1 VTTSA
6 STGPGGSRKVTAE
19 PLTIAARDGHPLAST
34 WYRPKDHAPDRV
46 IVVACA
52 MAVRRGFYE
61 PYARFLASQGL
72 AVLTFDYRGIAGSL
86 TGSILESRA
95 TLGDWGEQDYPAVID
110 HARAQFPAAR
120 IGIVGH
126 SIGGQLI
133 GMLDNVHHID
143 RICTVAAQ
151 HGYWLRYGWRRAPK
165 LALLWYVAVP
175 AMTHALAFFPGRRL
189 KLGENLPKGV
199 ALDWARSCRSRHY
212 LLDRRGKPIR
222 RGFERFSGRV
232 LAYSVDDDTI
242 APRSTV
248 EAFHRKFVNAS
259 VELRHLAPRSFDIP
273 EIGHI
278 GFFSPKLK
286 KTLWRDHAA
295 WLAAT

>member
-1 VTTSA
+1 V
-6 STGPGGSRKVTAE
+6 KVSAE
-19 PLTIAARDGHPLAST
+19 PGTIAARDGHPLAST
-34 WYRPKDHAPDRV
+34 WYLPREHDPTRV

-95 TLGDWGEQDYPAVID
+95 TLDDWGERDYPAVID
-110 HARAQFPAAR
+110 HARARFPAAR
-120 IGIVGH
+120 IGVVGH

-133 GMLDNVHHID
+133 GMLDNTDQLDTV
-143 RICTVAAQ
+143 CTVGAQ
-151 HGYWLRYGWRRAPK
+151 HGYWLRYGRRAPK
-165 LALLWYVAVP
+165 LALLWYVGVP
-175 AMTHALAFFPGRRL
+175 VVTHALAFFPGRRL

-199 ALDWARSCRSRHY
+199 ALQWARSCRSRHY
-212 LLDRRGKPIR
+212 LVDRRGRPIR

-232 LAYSVDDDTI
+232 LAYSIDDDAI
-242 APRSTV
+242 APRPTV
-248 EAFHRKFVNAS
+248 EAFHRFFVNAA
-259 VELRHLAPRSFDIP
+259 VEHRHLAPRSFEVD

-278 GFFSPKLK
+278 GFFSPRLK

-295 WLAAT
+295 WLAGA